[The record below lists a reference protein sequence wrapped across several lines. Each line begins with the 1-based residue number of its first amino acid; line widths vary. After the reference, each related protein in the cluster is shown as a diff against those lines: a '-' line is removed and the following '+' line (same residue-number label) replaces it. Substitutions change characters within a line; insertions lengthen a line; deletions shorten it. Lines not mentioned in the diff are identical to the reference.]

1 MKQMPHVNLVPLQS
15 DDREQF
21 ITDNQRAFYFGAVEE
36 FGTRD
41 EHFEADG
48 EIISRQTIEQAIDG
62 EQAETYRILY
72 GGKNAGGMVLRIDAE
87 TLHGDLELLFVQRE
101 LHRIWRKL
109 GREESVH
116 G

>member
-1 MKQMPHVNLVPLQS
+1 MKQMPHVNLVPLQP

-72 GGKNAGGMVLRIDAE
+72 GGK
-87 TLHGDLELLFVQRE
+87 TLVAWSCASTQIRGTVIWSCCSCSAA